1 MSRILSSSL
10 IFLGWFFVSALLI
23 LASFLL
29 VLTKTFDK
37 KIIDYPSK
45 QMGEN
50 ITYTTYLT
58 SPPLLNTFSANF
70 EKNDARTLL
79 IEKFLEENNSPMK
92 GLGQFFVETADRF
105 GLDWRLL
112 PGIAKK
118 ESNLGKVLPKRSF
131 NAFGWAIYAE
141 RNSGAVFSSW
151 ESAVE
156 KVAKGLKTDY
166 IDKGLTTPDLIMRKY
181 TPQSK
186 GSWTQDVNAAMDDID
201 R

>member
-1 MSRILSSSL
+1 MSRILSSSI
-10 IFLGWFFVSALLI
+10 IFLGWFFVSLLVI

-37 KIIDYPSK
+37 KIIDSPSK

-58 SPPLLNTFSANF
+58 SPPPLNTFSANL
-70 EKNDARTLL
+70 EKNDARPLL
-79 IEKFLEENNSPMK
+79 VEKFLTENNSSMK
-92 GLGQFFVETADRF
+92 GLGQFFVGVADRF

-131 NAFGWAIYAE
+131 
-141 RNSGAVFSSW
+141 R
-151 ESAVE
+151 
-156 KVAKGLKTDY
+156 
-166 IDKGLTTPDLIMRKY
+166 
-181 TPQSK
+181 
-186 GSWTQDVNAAMDDID
+186 
-201 R
+201 